1 MSANFFGSQF
11 VITFTVTPDLAK
23 WAGVMTMNTLFN
35 MSISRYIFAFMN
47 KVAFLA
53 LVLVGLLR
61 GFTGVV
67 ASEGQ
72 MRIPSDVNINEDAGS
87 GSHVF
92 VMIRLEDG
100 EELPFLLDTGSPVT
114 LFDRSLKVKLG
125 KRLDRVTLWVWGNK
139 QNSEVFA
146 APKIYLGDTP
156 LVTDTTVTTFDF
168 RDLSSFAGRPIKGI
182 LGMDCL
188 QHYCIQLDFPA
199 RKMRFLQPAQ
209 MNARLSGK
217 PYALEFSGVGQ
228 DRTNFFRPYI
238 HKGSVVGEKGT
249 SLLVDTGL
257 NIDGAMDP
265 QLLRKQRSGL
275 AAPAVEKV
283 DRFSWN
289 FRESVWDGESFT
301 NIVVREAAG
310 NVAGKGA
317 NVMGLRFLARHLV
330 TFDFPN
336 HTMYLLQQ
344 SIGPLP
350 DESVRLIRALEAS
363 KNELPADIDARLNA
377 IMAHQRPPF
386 LFRWFGGTLT
396 MQNQDKSAFY
406 HFTVSRKFG
415 HSQWKLKKAWQ
426 ADRQDRT
433 VQEYSIP

>member
-1 MSANFFGSQF
+1 MDTIF
-11 VITFTVTPDLAK
+11 I
-23 WAGVMTMNTLFN
+23 
-35 MSISRYIFAFMN
+35 MSILEDIFAFT
-47 KVAFLA
+47 KKAPFLA
-53 LVLVGLLR
+53 LLVFGLLPL
-61 GFTGVV
+61 FSGVV
-67 ASEGQ
+67 AAEGRV
-72 MRIPSDVNINEDAGS
+72 RIPADVNINEDAGS

-125 KRLDRVTLWVWGNK
+125 MRLDRVALWVWGNK

-146 APKIYLGDTP
+146 APKIYFGDTP
-156 LVTDTTVTTFDF
+156 LVTDTIVATFDF
-168 RDLSSFAGRPIKGI
+168 RKLSSFAGRPIKGI

-188 QHYCIQLDFPA
+188 QHYCIQFDFPA
-199 RKMRFLQPAQ
+199 RTMRFLQPAQ
-209 MNARLSGK
+209 VNAGLPGK
-217 PYALEFSGVGQ
+217 AYALEFSGVGQ

-283 DRFSWN
+283 DRVTWN
-289 FRESVWDGESFT
+289 FRESAWGGESFT

-350 DESVRLIRALEAS
+350 DESVRLIRALEGS
-363 KNELPADIDARLNA
+363 KSALPGDIDSRLNTV
-377 IMAHQRPPF
+377 IKEQRPPL

-396 MQNQDKSAFY
+396 IQNQDKSASYQFI
-406 HFTVSRKFG
+406 VSGKSRDG
-415 HSQWKLKKAWQ
+415 RWRVKKARQ
-426 ADRQDRT
+426 VDRHGRT
-433 VQEYSIP
+433 VQEYAIP